1 MTTTPTKAAVPAT
14 NPAKAL
20 VRTLVPFVYPAVAA
34 LIARFGYHVSNATVI
49 QIVAAGGT
57 GLTIVLHLLEEKFP
71 KVGILLG
78 WLGAP
83 VYTPSTKASLSA
95 QIATLE
101 AQLAAIV
108 AQAGEAQAPSA
119 PTAAPVLPPPA

>member
-34 LIARFGYHVSNATVI
+34 IIARFGYHVSNATVI

-83 VYTPSTKASLSA
+83 VYAPGAKASLTA
-95 QIATLE
+95 QVATLE
-101 AQLAAIV
+101 AQLSAIAAQV
-108 AQAGEAQAPSA
+108 DEAHSPSTPTAG
-119 PTAAPVLPPPA
+119 AAPVNPA